1 MITAYQLAQRVD
13 TEYPNN
19 GFVYKPEYENL
30 GSDII
35 GYTALQ
41 QGFINYVNSS
51 LARANNIILLDDTYE
66 FPTIAGQAMYELPV
80 NCEQR
85 NIMEITRD
93 YGEHGSVPIRC
104 RWARDGEIMA
114 GNMYFNAYGN
124 MIGLFPV
131 PSSDGQKITIAF
143 KKTPRAVLTKDDP
156 IEVKDKYIDLLVY
169 SIVIDMA
176 SSGSNP
182 DIEVANN
189 YTARYNALLQD
200 ALIEKSSENPFYPKT
215 KDNKRPP
222 LQYLRRG

>member
-19 GFVYKPEYENL
+19 GFVYMPDY
-30 GSDII
+30 DISSS
-35 GYTALQ
+35 YFNLQ
-41 QGFINYVNSS
+41 QGFINYVNSA
-51 LARANNIILLDDTYE
+51 LARANNIILLDDIYE
-66 FPTIAGQAMYELPV
+66 FPTIAGQALYELPV

-93 YGEHGSVPIRC
+93 YGDKDSIPIRC
-104 RWARDGEIMA
+104 RWARDSEILA

-124 MIGLFPV
+124 MIGLFPT
-131 PSSDGQKITIAF
+131 PSVDGQKITIAF
-143 KKTPRAVLTKDDP
+143 KRTPRPVETKDDP
-156 IEVKDKYIDLLVY
+156 IEVKDKYIELLVY
-169 SIVIDMA
+169 SVVIDMA

-182 DIEVANN
+182 DIEIANN